1 MAEAA
6 KAAARLAPAVGH
18 RPHQVRVGCL
28 HGTHDPAESKSGTH
42 RANGEWTSPT
52 FASEDRRVDLSGF
65 ADVFTHEGHTTDIA
79 PTSADMPI
87 PTAMVGLLGVQE
99 ACPHGHTGYG
109 GSGSQ

>member
-1 MAEAA
+1 M
-6 KAAARLAPAVGH
+6 
-18 RPHQVRVGCL
+18 
-28 HGTHDPAESKSGTH
+28 
-42 RANGEWTSPT
+42 
-52 FASEDRRVDLSGF
+52 DLSGF